1 MKSLFIVENNHYLPT
16 EHAASP
22 WGPVTLH
29 GGASAG
35 LMTAL
40 MEEQFQSDSMQ
51 LVRLTVDLFRPV
63 PMGALEPRG
72 RIIRD
77 GKRIKLLEMSLFHE
91 GLEICRSH
99 GLVIEK
105 QDIVLPAAAQLP
117 TAPPQALVDAFQQGE
132 VIGINALESSSDVV
146 YPPGLHNLITLKPV
160 SLDIGTGSGCSWVRL
175 PVNVREGKANSPLVT
190 IATLAD
196 FANGFAQLHLNA
208 EQGFINADLT
218 LNLHRLPVDEWIA
231 IDARTLAQ
239 PHGISLVETV
249 LYDRRGMI
257 GRVSQSN
264 LTMQTYSK

>member
-1 MKSLFIVENNHYLPT
+1 MKSLFIVENNHYVPT

-22 WGPVTLH
+22 WGPVTIH

-40 MEEQFQSDSMQ
+40 MEEQFQADRMQ

-63 PMGALEPRG
+63 PMAPLEPRG

-99 GLVIEK
+99 GLVVEK
-105 QDIVLPAAAQLP
+105 QDVVLPAAAQLP
-117 TAPPQALVDAFQQGE
+117 SSPPQAIVEAFSQPE
-132 VIGINALESSSDVV
+132 VIGVNAINTTPGVEF
-146 YPPGLHNLITLKPV
+146 PPGLHTLIPLKPV
-160 SLDIGTGSGCSWVRL
+160 SLHLGEGKGCSWVRL
-175 PVNVREGKANSPLVT
+175 PLNVREGIANSPLVNV
-190 IATLAD
+190 ATLAD
-196 FANGFAQLHLNA
+196 FANGFAQLYLNA
-208 EQGFINADLT
+208 GQGFINADLT
-218 LNLHRLPVDEWIA
+218 LNLHRMPVDDWIA

-239 PHGISLVETV
+239 SHGIAMVETV
-249 LYDRRGMI
+249 LYDQQGVI

-264 LTMQTYSK
+264 MTMKTYSK

>member
-22 WGPVTLH
+22 WGPVTIH

-35 LMTAL
+35 LMAAL
-40 MEEQFQSDSMQ
+40 MEEQFHSESMQ

-63 PMGALEPRG
+63 PMSALEPRG
-72 RIIRD
+72 RVIRD

-99 GLVIEK
+99 GLIIEK
-105 QDIVLPAAAQLP
+105 QAVVLPPAAQLP
-117 TAPPQALVDAFQQGE
+117 TAPPQHLVEAFKQSE
-132 VIGINALESSSDVV
+132 VIGINALETSDGVEF
-146 YPPGLHNLITLKPV
+146 PPGLHNLIPLKPV
-160 SLDIGTGSGCSWVRL
+160 SLNIGEGRGCSWVRL
-175 PVNVREGKANSPLVT
+175 PLDVREGIANSPLVT

-218 LNLHRLPVDEWIA
+218 LNLHRLPVGEWIA

-239 PHGISLVETV
+239 PHGISMVETV
-249 LYDRRGMI
+249 LYDQRGMI

-264 LTMQTYSK
+264 LTMQTHGN